1 MRPPPRQEQQLQDV
15 NPPCRP
21 KSGTQGTLVLKMLRS
36 CSPFLALRSHLPGL
50 SVPICEVGAEL
61 ESLWGVLL
69 FPEAFLQKVAGT
81 APQKQNS
88 VAFESPPPPPGGAP
102 PSSTLS
108 LTRHR
113 CPGTCFKVPSFS
125 NVTYS

>member
-69 FPEAFLQKVAGT
+69 FPKAFLQKVAGT

-88 VAFESPPPPPGGAP
+88 VAFESPPGHQLDVDPPQLVCCAFIMKKIHEGCNAED
-102 PSSTLS
+102 
-108 LTRHR
+108 
-113 CPGTCFKVPSFS
+113 
-125 NVTYS
+125 